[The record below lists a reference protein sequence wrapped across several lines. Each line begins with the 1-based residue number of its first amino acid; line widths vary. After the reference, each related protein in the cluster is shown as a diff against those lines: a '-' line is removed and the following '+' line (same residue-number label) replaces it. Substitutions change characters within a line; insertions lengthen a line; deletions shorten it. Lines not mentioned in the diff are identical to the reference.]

1 MKRSRRRLLA
11 VLAIAA
17 VALVLVAA
25 RIVPAAA
32 LETSGA
38 DVAAQSGASE
48 ALGTDGP
55 ATGAAGDAA
64 GEKDEAAVANAQGQ
78 EDSSSSDGDA
88 SDGQGDA
95 ASSAGAGALLTDLA
109 ATDPAAGVLLE
120 RIQYD
125 PKTDIHWTYSVPN
138 DDTSRRII
146 LYCMNNLSH
155 WPHDTGSFTAPDFY
169 QGYLTKDKFKPEAE
183 YEACMNK
190 LLAIL
195 YAGYP
200 YNGLNMYEVV
210 SQAKG
215 ISVEEFNALLDPP
228 AWLRSD
234 FASSIGDAVFSYS
247 DYTNSN
253 TANIKRLAD
262 FLDAERKD
270 YFNKAGSKTPSGHTS
285 SDIRSLPFYQAAEC
299 LVYTSGTPTTPLA
312 LYDQLHS
319 GEYYVTEE
327 QAYKATQDAIW
338 TVLGD
343 YGIENNSYRSPADN
357 LPAGSVTTNYQLAL
371 KLLNYATADQVL
383 RAEPDAGDVS
393 ISGDVGFAYDPQT
406 DKWKTGAL
414 VVSEGANFNGRYAIT
429 VPAGISAQTANG
441 TPASVV
447 TAGTE
452 FYLVAGAYP
461 TKDVT
466 VTAKATLTWLEEY
479 RQYTP
484 NPENGTASDGKKFQH
499 MIGAVIDTTNV
510 SKSTT
515 ARRAKEGTLEVKKTV
530 KGEKNSTASFKF
542 TVTLTGAGA
551 KLNGTYGDMT
561 FNDGVATF
569 SLADGATKTALHLP
583 NDTTYAVTEEAD
595 ANYAAAKEGDTGT
608 IETDKTSTATFTN
621 TRLYGLTVQKTVV
634 GKAADKG
641 KAFPITITLKDADGN
656 PASGSYKYTG
666 SVASDAAGAKEPAD
680 GTLEFKNGTATVEL
694 AHGQRIT
701 IAGIPSGY
709 KYTVVEGEHD
719 GYDVSYQGESGTLD
733 HDGASAT
740 VTNKLRTGSLKI
752 TKRVNGEKHDPS
764 RKFTF
769 TVKLTG
775 AGEKINGTYGNLTFE
790 GGVATVQLGKDESA
804 AATDLPEGT
813 GYTVTEEV
821 ASGYESNSE
830 NASGTIEHNKTVEV
844 TFTNTLRTITLPLTG
859 EGGVGATYAI
869 GATLLALAAGY
880 LHVRR
885 VAAGKGG
892 DGRD

>member
-1 MKRSRRRLLA
+1 MKRSGRRLLA

-38 DVAAQSGASE
+38 DVVAQSEAGE

-64 GEKDEAAVANAQGQ
+64 GEKDEAAVAGAQGQ

-88 SDGQGDA
+88 YDGQGDA

-138 DDTSRRII
+138 NDTSRRII

-155 WPHDTGSFTAPDFY
+155 WPHDTGSFTAPDYY
-169 QGYLTKDKFKPEAE
+169 QGYLTKDKFKSEAE

-234 FASSIGDAVFSYS
+234 FASSLGDAVFSYS
-247 DYTNSN
+247 DYTNNN
-253 TANIKRLAD
+253 TANIKRLITFIQD
-262 FLDAERKD
+262 EFD
-270 YFNKAGSKTPSGHTS
+270 YYRTGRKTPSGHTS
-285 SDIRSLPFYQAAEC
+285 NDIRSLSFYQAALC
-299 LVYTSGTPTTPLA
+299 LAWADTYQTTPLGM
-312 LYDQLHS
+312 YDSEHS
-319 GEYYVTEE
+319 GEYYVTEK
-327 QAYKATQDAIW
+327 QAYDATQYAVW
-338 TVLGD
+338 AVLGD
-343 YGIENNSYRSPADN
+343 YGIENNN
-357 LPAGSVTTNYQLAL
+357 LKSDSSDVLGKRLAL

-452 FYLVAGAYP
+452 FYLVADAYP

-510 SKSTT
+510 SASTT

-542 TVTLTGAGA
+542 TVTLTGADA

-608 IETDKTSTATFTN
+608 VATDKTSTATFTN

-859 EGGVGATYAI
+859 EGGVGATCAI

>member
-1 MKRSRRRLLA
+1 MKTKGRGLLA
-11 VLAIAA
+11 VLAIAM

-32 LETSGA
+32 LETAGA
-38 DVAAQSGASE
+38 DGEAQSQ
-48 ALGTDGP
+48 
-55 ATGAAGDAA
+55 AGDVPGAEGSTADATQDAAA
-64 GEKDEAAVANAQGQ
+64 GEKDEADGADAAGQ
-78 EDSSSSDGDA
+78 EDGSSSGEEDG
-88 SDGQGDA
+88 GGDA
-95 ASSAGAGALLTDLA
+95 AAAEGADALL
-109 ATDPAAGVLLE
+109 TDPAAGVLLE

-125 PKTDIHWTYSVPN
+125 PTTDIHWTYSVPN
-138 DDTSRRII
+138 DATSRRII

-155 WPHDTGSFTAPDFY
+155 WPHDTSSFKAPEYY
-169 QGYLTKDKFKPEAE
+169 QGYLTQGKFKSEAD

-210 SQAKG
+210 SEARG

-234 FASSIGDAVFSYS
+234 FAGSIGDTVFSYS
-247 DYTNSN
+247 DYTDNN
-253 TANIKRLAD
+253 TANIKKLSD

-270 YFNKAGSKTPSGHTS
+270 YFNKSGSKTPSGHTS
-285 SDIRSLPFYQAAEC
+285 SDIRSLPFYQAAQC
-299 LVYTSGTPTTPLA
+299 LVYTSGTPTTPLY

-357 LPAGSVTTNYQLAL
+357 LPAGSVVTNYQLAL

-383 RAEPDAGDVS
+383 RAEPNANDVS
-393 ISGDVGFAYDPQT
+393 ISGDVEFAYDPQT
-406 DKWKTGAL
+406 GKWKTGAL
-414 VVSEGANFNGRYAIT
+414 MVSEGANFNGRYAIT
-429 VPAGISAQTANG
+429 VPAGVSVQTANG
-441 TPASVV
+441 TPVTTV

-452 FYLVAGAYP
+452 FYLVADAYP
-461 TKDVT
+461 TEDVA

-499 MIGAVIDTTNV
+499 MIGAVINTKEV
-510 SKSTT
+510 SASAT
-515 ARRAKEGTLEVKKTV
+515 ARRAKEGALDVKKTV
-530 KGEKNSTASFKF
+530 KGEKNPSASFEF
-542 TVTLTGAGA
+542 TVTLGGAGA

-561 FNDGVATF
+561 FKDGVATVT
-569 SLADGATKTALHLP
+569 LKGGETKSALHLP
-583 NDTTYAVTEEAD
+583 DGTAYTVKEAPND
-595 ANYAAAKEGDTGT
+595 NYASAKEGDPGT
-608 IETDKTSTATFTN
+608 ISTDSTSTATFTN

-634 GKAADKG
+634 GQAADKG
-641 KAFPITITLKDADGN
+641 KPFPITITLKDADGK
-656 PASGSYKYTG
+656 PASGSYKFTG
-666 SVASDAAGAKEPAD
+666 SVASDATDANAPANGA
-680 GTLEFKNGTATVEL
+680 LEFKNGTATVSL

-701 IAGIPSGY
+701 IVGIPSGY
-709 KYTVVEGEHD
+709 KYEVAEGAHD
-719 GYDVSYQGESGTLD
+719 GYDVSYAGESGTLES
-733 HDGASAT
+733 DGVTAT
-740 VTNKLRTGSLKI
+740 VTNTLRTGSLKI
-752 TKRVNGEKHDPS
+752 TKHVNGDKHDPS

-769 TVKLTG
+769 TVTLTG
-775 AGEKINGTYGNLTFE
+775 AGEKVDGTYGDLTFKD
-790 GGVATVQLGKDESA
+790 GVATVQLGKDESA
-804 AATDLPEGT
+804 TATDLPEGT
-813 GYTVTEEV
+813 GYTVTE
-821 ASGYESNSE
+821 AAAPGYESSSE
-830 NASGTIEHNKTVEV
+830 NASGTIEYKKTTEV
-844 TFTNTLRTITLPLTG
+844 TFTNTLRTLTLPLTG
-859 EGGVGATYAI
+859 ESGLGATYAI